1 MKTGDRVNWRSS
13 KDAFLVPGVVVKLGP
28 KRVQI
33 EVRELSRFG
42 RDLVPRL
49 KWVDARDLSRRI
61 YPASVLREAMDM
73 HDRGFAISVIKRLA
87 RTQVFPNGVFYGAI
101 DGREATAP
109 YGSADAASSPSTTA
123 PGAALSSASV
133 SSSSASRSAIVTRSP
148 GCFSLTWP
156 SASARWRRM
165 PWSTCCSRCRASSPP
180 TRSCPNSTS
189 TR

>member
-13 KDAFLVPGVVVKLGP
+13 KDAFLVPGLVVKLGP

-42 RDLVPRL
+42 RDLVPRT

-73 HDRGFAISVIKRLA
+73 HDRGFAISVVKRLA
-87 RTQVFPNGVFYGAI
+87 RTQAFPNGVFYGAI

-109 YGSADAASSPSTTA
+109 YGSADAALQA
-123 PGAALSSASV
+123 AHAALTGGGYETGLRTNLECYEGWILGGIDGKPLAE
-133 SSSSASRSAIVTRSP
+133 ARREIPLLEARLAKLAAAGLARSNAPDLELAEAV
-148 GCFSLTWP
+148 
-156 SASARWRRM
+156 
-165 PWSTCCSRCRASSPP
+165 
-180 TRSCPNSTS
+180 
-189 TR
+189 